1 MICVP
6 TLLLRPPGSLEVIR
20 RTPMSTGLPTD
31 RPAAAR
37 SLRGAAAAAAVP
49 SLSRQFADKLSVK
62 MSSLLGG
69 PFPYT
74 FR

>member
-37 SLRGAAAAAAVP
+37 SLRGAAAAAVP
-49 SLSRQFADKLSVK
+49 SLSRQLADKLSVK